1 LYTKIIKKSGK
12 EYRYYYHNV
21 KVNGRV
27 KNIFLGQDKKK
38 AVDKLNQLSNDR
50 AHKILLSSAPSPER
64 TNYYFNYAIIVLL
77 LVLGIGVL
85 YFNNITG
92 LIIYEPSIVTL
103 NVNNDV
109 SQEASIYVNVFGQEK
124 SKIITEFLNFSNS
137 TFINELNIDI
147 NDFDFSLD
155 PGTYSFS
162 VSLIDNSA
170 LLAIKSHNIEVRD
183 NIINKTN
190 LTENLEIKV
199 KDKKFNENIIFDE
212 KIEEEFLNKDKVR
225 VIIKRENKEQ
235 ESLESLIDATERN
248 EKELK
253 FIRDKRFND
262 IKKDIKEGNLNNNE
276 LNTALNNKELKDSER
291 DNTVKILEELV
302 KDNFVLEIKQSVD
315 DIEALEITRDELNKL
330 RQSNE
335 IKEILLD
342 KQVNLFIDESIS
354 LTKINKVKDEGYSGN
369 DKKICILDTG
379 INYNL
384 FNLELNNTVF
394 GYDFVNNDND
404 PLDDHG
410 HGTSVSNV
418 ILKIAPNAKIY
429 SVKVVNSQGLGYES
443 DVLAGLKYCIDNDV
457 DVISFSIGSSLSN
470 GYCDSDLVASKSN
483 YAVKNGI
490 YVVAATGNDASL
502 TSIRSPS
509 CASSVTRVSS
519 STKQDSIASFSN
531 INNLID
537 LVAPGKDISTID
549 LNGNNIVL
557 SGTSFSAPIVSGSAL
572 LILENR
578 TINPKN
584 LTYLLRSTSEII
596 NYNNINYNRL
606 NLFNALI
613 NNKTNEPYNYDANQS
628 SIEMG
633 NFTILADTQY
643 PEINFTYPTFANGTT
658 SRNLTNLI
666 NITIN
671 ESSLNTF
678 IFNWNTTNFTIYNDS
693 IIFMLNLNN
702 ITEIGE
708 GAFNKTRA
716 VDVSNY
722 SNNFTCI
729 NAGVSCNW
737 TTSGKHNGGIGFDAD
752 DILVMIR
759 QNDDVNAHIPN
770 DGEPFTI
777 SFWVK
782 KNSTSNAVLFGASN
796 FPTTGF
802 DIEDDGASSVTFF
815 VFPEGTGGCGTAGN
829 PCFSRSLINDNI
841 WHNVVGVYDPAGSA
855 MKLYLDGVQRDSQ
868 TANSSSYQRMDNGML
883 TFGVFN
889 EGGGYMDE
897 AIMWNIPLTAQ
908 QINQSYYSN
917 LYKYQ
922 TDTWNYITNQTVNVN
937 GTYTYLGYAKDT
949 SGNSNMT
956 ETRTL
961 IVNTSFVQAASV
973 NSIPNNVSSLKINST
988 FSLQTNLTTE
998 NLQVRFNVSDPN
1010 AGDTLNYSIQWFR
1023 NNITNFT
1030 LTNIAVS
1037 NPGTGIETLQHQ
1049 NTTKGD
1055 LWSAQ
1060 VLVCDNS
1067 NACNSFINTSQLL
1080 ILNAIPNVTS
1090 NLQPLNNT
1098 LVRTLTPNLN
1108 WTNSSDLDSDA
1119 LYYLLDISNVSDFS
1133 NIIYNG
1139 KDTYVNYTGSP
1150 GLDGGFSGTM
1160 AASLDPRGITTNGS
1174 DFWILDPS
1182 TKYIYHFNSTGG
1194 NITGTPGLYGG
1205 FSLSVVATVINAQFI
1220 TSNGSD
1226 FWISN
1231 SDPDYVYHINANGI
1245 NMSDGFDLRS
1255 AYFSIN
1261 PTGIT
1266 TNGSDFWV
1274 VDSGSGFFIYH
1285 FNSTGGNLTDG
1296 YNLIKAYSPEASP
1309 RGITTNGSD
1318 FWFTDN
1324 SRDFVYH
1331 FDYYGNNITDGF
1343 STISAY
1349 SSDTINTWGIE
1360 TNKRLNH
1367 GNLKSPSDFWITDP
1381 NANYVYHFKGAVN
1394 EQGIQGNITQHNV
1407 TVALQ
1412 DNTNYY
1418 WRIKAFDGSQ
1428 ESNYV
1433 YGNFTISTPNIA
1445 PNFTQGYPQINS
1457 TDGLNQSS
1465 KNLRVMILATDNDT
1479 SDRTLRYNL
1488 TVFTNNITN
1497 FTLNNIYY
1505 ISGALQLE
1513 NIQSANLTKGQTWK
1527 AMINLFDNDTNIISN
1542 TSELLILNNAS
1553 TITQP
1558 AFNQTNY
1565 NIYHIISASLVVTD
1579 VDSDLSNVTFE
1590 WFKNNAIIRRTT
1602 TNNLNNGTNTSD
1614 ILTPSNFGQNDN
1626 IIVQAFAFDGTINST
1641 LINSTTI
1648 TIQGINNASVF
1659 TQGYPQINSTDGL
1672 NKTNINLTAIWIAT
1686 DSQNSSLKYNITW
1699 FKNNLSNIN
1708 LTNLDYT
1715 SNTLKVDI
1723 LDFRNLTKGQSW
1735 KAMITVHDGEFNT
1748 YANTSELLI
1757 LNSVPS
1763 IPLLNYPINDT
1774 YLSNSTP
1781 EFLINN
1787 SDDIDNNQVYY
1798 ILEIDD
1804 SFTFNSINYY
1814 NGTIRK
1820 IVNTT
1825 NSHNI
1830 TTSLSDSVYY
1840 WRARATDL
1848 ENNSSYTEIR
1858 NFIIDTINPT
1868 INYSDQ
1874 TPLNNTYRNY
1884 SHVLFN
1890 WSYTEVNLANI
1901 TFRLFNLTNQVNITT
1916 YNTTT
1921 YQINFTNLS
1930 DTAYTYNVT
1939 VIDLLNKINTTETR
1953 TLNIDIV
1960 YPSNLTLLTPVN
1972 SNLSS
1977 NRTPFFSWTNI
1988 TEINFA
1994 NYTLEIDD
2002 DSDISSPQFT
2012 ILLTGNISNSTYQ
2025 LTQLLNDNTAY
2036 SWMVTAADLANNRI
2050 SAKFTYTT
2058 SSTTPSTG
2066 GGSSSG
2072 GGGGGS
2078 SGGGRIVLADI
2089 EIIEPGLL
2097 TMYGEDTIIAPII
2110 LRNKGTNILNGITVS
2125 AESNTTNISLA
2136 LDKTFIPQLIGN
2148 QEDKVLLTIKSLD
2161 NSLTGQY
2168 EINLKARVLSPA
2180 ITDTAKLII
2189 SLIGKDSGKKNEA
2202 VKQLEFLKKLFEG
2215 NPECLELHELV
2226 TQAEEAIKLS
2236 QYDKALSLADAA
2248 VQSCKDLVSSK
2259 GKELKLPKQIRIND
2273 IVILIVELISFSFI
2287 SYGIYYYYRRRK
2299 LKFRR

>member
-1 LYTKIIKKSGK
+1 MHSNLDLKQRKKELLDYLEKAREYKSRTIKFVHDLEHQLHSKKISQNEFHYRLNKALRGKSLHDWVNYYNDLIHQANHELNLLHHEINKTEKTKTFNLSLLIILGLILASITSLILFKPSLTGFAVYEPESIIKDLVTLSI
-12 EYRYYYHNV
+12 NQ
-21 KVNGRV
+21 
-27 KNIFLGQDKKK
+27 NITIEN
-38 AVDKLNQLSNDR
+38 ATVTAKLN
-50 AHKILLSSAPSPER
+50 E
-64 TNYYFNYAIIVLL
+64 
-77 LVLGIGVL
+77 
-85 YFNNITG
+85 
-92 LIIYEPSIVTL
+92 
-103 NVNNDV
+103 
-109 SQEASIYVNVFGQEK
+109 QEK
-124 SKIITEFLNFSNS
+124 SLPLNEFEVIENLANINLEKFEIKAEEGTLFVLILYENEIIAET
-137 TFINELNIDI
+137 
-147 NDFDFSLD
+147 SLD
-155 PGTYSFS
+155 ISLKEIGPINGTIPP
-162 VSLIDNSA
+162 SLTNITNQTITQGNISITSNISSD
-170 LLAIKSHNIEVRD
+170 LDKIKLRLSSQN
-183 NIINKTN
+183 
-190 LTENLEIKV
+190 IKV
-199 KDKKFNENIIFDE
+199 KDIKRLNDKYKLNLEVNESSLEINGLDNIDNLREIKVEKTRDNKIRRGFINTKIIAVRNII
-212 KIEEEFLNKDKVR
+212 IENATIILQKYGKVNT
-225 VIIKRENKEQ
+225 I
-235 ESLESLIDATERN
+235 
-248 EKELK
+248 LK
-253 FIRDKRFND
+253 C
-262 IKKDIKEGNLNNNE
+262 
-276 LNTALNNKELKDSER
+276 
-291 DNTVKILEELV
+291 
-302 KDNFVLEIKQSVD
+302 DNFDLD
-315 DIEALEITRDELNKL
+315 AFLCNNWITT
-330 RQSNE
+330 
-335 IKEILLD
+335 
-342 KQVNLFIDESIS
+342 NLPF
-354 LTKINKVKDEGYSGN
+354 
-369 DKKICILDTG
+369 
-379 INYNL
+379 
-384 FNLELNNTVF
+384 F
-394 GYDFVNNDND
+394 DN
-404 PLDDHG
+404 
-410 HGTSVSNV
+410 
-418 ILKIAPNAKIY
+418 
-429 SVKVVNSQGLGYES
+429 
-443 DVLAGLKYCIDNDV
+443 
-457 DVISFSIGSSLSN
+457 GSSITFTVN
-470 GYCDSDLVASKSN
+470 
-483 YAVKNGI
+483 
-490 YVVAATGNDASL
+490 
-502 TSIRSPS
+502 
-509 CASSVTRVSS
+509 
-519 STKQDSIASFSN
+519 
-531 INNLID
+531 
-537 LVAPGKDISTID
+537 
-549 LNGNNIVL
+549 
-557 SGTSFSAPIVSGSAL
+557 SFSAYAGAYIEITKAEHLDSNRGFLSDIYNEVKNLDNIWSEEIPNGDYVRVTFERELSSDNDITLYPRIISG
-572 LILENR
+572 
-578 TINPKN
+578 NPKIEVYEADGTN
-584 LTYLLRSTSEII
+584 WIAKFT
-596 NYNNINYNRL
+596 
-606 NLFNALI
+606 AI
-613 NNKTNEPYNYDANQS
+613 NNNSYNKVFLTNLNGSLELDHIIDP
-628 SIEMG
+628 E
-633 NFTILADTQY
+633 DTDT
-643 PEINFTYPTFANGTT
+643 PMINFTNPTPVNATLFNQTNFMGNPINITL
-658 SRNLTNLI
+658 NLTNLD
-666 NITIN
+666 
-671 ESSLNTF
+671 TF
-678 IFNWNTTNFTIYNDS
+678 VFNWNTTNFTIYNDS
-693 IIFMLNLNN
+693 IIFMLNFNN

-868 TANSSSYQRMDNGML
+868 TANSSSYQKMDNGML

-1648 TIQGINNASVF
+1648 TIQGINNASIF

-1672 NKTNINLTAIWIAT
+1672 NKTNMNLTVIWIAT
-1686 DSQNSSLKYNITW
+1686 DGQNSSLKYNITW
-1699 FKNNLSNIN
+1699 FTNNLSNIN

-1798 ILEIDD
+1798 IL
-1804 SFTFNSINYY
+1804 
-1814 NGTIRK
+1814 
-1820 IVNTT
+1820 
-1825 NSHNI
+1825 
-1830 TTSLSDSVYY
+1830 
-1840 WRARATDL
+1840 
-1848 ENNSSYTEIR
+1848 
-1858 NFIIDTINPT
+1858 
-1868 INYSDQ
+1868 
-1874 TPLNNTYRNY
+1874 
-1884 SHVLFN
+1884 
-1890 WSYTEVNLANI
+1890 
-1901 TFRLFNLTNQVNITT
+1901 
-1916 YNTTT
+1916 
-1921 YQINFTNLS
+1921 
-1930 DTAYTYNVT
+1930 
-1939 VIDLLNKINTTETR
+1939 
-1953 TLNIDIV
+1953 
-1960 YPSNLTLLTPVN
+1960 
-1972 SNLSS
+1972 
-1977 NRTPFFSWTNI
+1977 
-1988 TEINFA
+1988 
-1994 NYTLEIDD
+1994 
-2002 DSDISSPQFT
+2002 
-2012 ILLTGNISNSTYQ
+2012 
-2025 LTQLLNDNTAY
+2025 
-2036 SWMVTAADLANNRI
+2036 
-2050 SAKFTYTT
+2050 
-2058 SSTTPSTG
+2058 
-2066 GGSSSG
+2066 
-2072 GGGGGS
+2072 
-2078 SGGGRIVLADI
+2078 
-2089 EIIEPGLL
+2089 
-2097 TMYGEDTIIAPII
+2097 
-2110 LRNKGTNILNGITVS
+2110 
-2125 AESNTTNISLA
+2125 
-2136 LDKTFIPQLIGN
+2136 
-2148 QEDKVLLTIKSLD
+2148 
-2161 NSLTGQY
+2161 
-2168 EINLKARVLSPA
+2168 
-2180 ITDTAKLII
+2180 
-2189 SLIGKDSGKKNEA
+2189 
-2202 VKQLEFLKKLFEG
+2202 
-2215 NPECLELHELV
+2215 
-2226 TQAEEAIKLS
+2226 
-2236 QYDKALSLADAA
+2236 
-2248 VQSCKDLVSSK
+2248 
-2259 GKELKLPKQIRIND
+2259 
-2273 IVILIVELISFSFI
+2273 
-2287 SYGIYYYYRRRK
+2287 
-2299 LKFRR
+2299 